1 MKKLLAAMFV
11 ALLMVGF
18 SGADSGSNSS
28 ESNQSNVEIIDL
40 DDNET
45 RNWIIAE
52 ATDCDKLKWRGEEG
66 KILPY
71 APNQQT
77 AHTGWA
83 NQAYDD
89 SQIKT
94 LAEFK
99 DGKLRT
105 AVAWK
110 PNGKK
115 CPVTNVKD
123 GNGVVVRYNEVGTEK
138 DRITYKDG
146 EIDLESLI
154 KGFKKD

>member
-1 MKKLLAAMFV
+1 MKPAT
-11 ALLMVGF
+11 
-18 SGADSGSNSS
+18 GSSLRRLIGISLNG
-28 ESNQSNVEIIDL
+28 
-40 DDNET
+40 
-45 RNWIIAE
+45 E
-52 ATDCDKLKWRGEEG
+52 ARKAKYFPTPR
-66 KILPY
+66 IS
-71 APNQQT
+71 T